1 MMETGILASLAICV
15 TLCDLLNL
23 SVPVFLHL
31 WDDDYKTNLRVMS
44 FMIKSME
51 MFVSDLARGQLM
63 NIESLCCSTSQT
75 QHTIPS
81 F

>member
-44 FMIKSME
+44 FMIKKYGNVHLRSGMWTVNE
-51 MFVSDLARGQLM
+51 
-63 NIESLCCSTSQT
+63 
-75 QHTIPS
+75 H
-81 F
+81 